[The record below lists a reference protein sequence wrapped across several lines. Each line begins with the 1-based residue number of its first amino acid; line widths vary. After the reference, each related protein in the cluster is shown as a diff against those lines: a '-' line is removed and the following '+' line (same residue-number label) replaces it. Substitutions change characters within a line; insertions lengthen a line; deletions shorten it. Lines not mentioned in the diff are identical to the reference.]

1 MTDILLIEDDQ
12 EIIEILTAYLKK
24 YNMRVYGYINPL
36 DALESLK
43 IDSYDL
49 VILDLSLPNM
59 DGLDVCKII
68 TEKYAI
74 PIIISTARSD
84 VSDRVVGLE
93 LGADDYL
100 PKPYD
105 SRELVARIQSV
116 LRRSR
121 DSITISSSSEFM
133 IDEESMIIYK
143 SSQPLSLT
151 LAEYEILKLFLHKKQ
166 MVLSREYIANNVD
179 SIQWQSSDKSIDVIV
194 GRVRNKIG
202 DKPKDSKYIK
212 SIRGVGYKFIG
223 K

>member
-49 VILDLSLPNM
+49 VILDLSLPSM